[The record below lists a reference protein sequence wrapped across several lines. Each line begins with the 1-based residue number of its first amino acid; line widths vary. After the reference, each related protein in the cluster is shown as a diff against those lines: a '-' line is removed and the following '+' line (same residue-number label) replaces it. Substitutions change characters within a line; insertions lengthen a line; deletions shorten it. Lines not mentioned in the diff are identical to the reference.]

1 MIEPYSID
9 ALLGQVVYYL
19 DSNNQVATGSIVRF
33 IHEENL
39 WLISNG
45 ASLVK
50 REYSEMGQ
58 VVGFFKR
65 FGPDYQNPA
74 YYQLVKN
81 KFVLAGMAVPY
92 NEPDFNGG
100 DNEDNGLSIMDIIVL
115 LNGTGV
121 YMR

>member
-1 MIEPYSID
+1 MIEPFSID

-19 DSNNQVATGSIVRF
+19 DGNNQVATGSVVRF

-58 VVGFFKR
+58 VIGFFNR
-65 FGPDYQNPA
+65 FGPDYQNQT
-74 YYQLVKN
+74 YYDLVKD
-81 KFVLAGMAVPY
+81 KFVLSGGKVNIIELPPAELDGLAVGGI
-92 NEPDFNGG
+92 FVLMNG
-100 DNEDNGLSIMDIIVL
+100 I
-115 LNGTGV
+115 GV
-121 YMR
+121 YMA